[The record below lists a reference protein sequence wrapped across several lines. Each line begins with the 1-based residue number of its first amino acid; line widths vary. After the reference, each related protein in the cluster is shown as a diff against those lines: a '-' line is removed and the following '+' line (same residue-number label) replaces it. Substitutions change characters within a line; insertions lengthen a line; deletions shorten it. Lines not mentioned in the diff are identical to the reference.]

1 MEPRENACSRICNV
15 LCYVLLQFDR
25 SHYQM
30 RQTRSILFEVEKCQG
45 NTVSKNKRQK
55 QTNKHDAMAKKLT

>member
-1 MEPRENACSRICNV
+1 MKPRENACNRICNAS
-15 LCYVLLQFDR
+15 YVLLQFDR

-30 RQTRSILFEVEKCQG
+30 RETRSILFGVEECQG